1 MRTMK
6 KMALVVIVLSAI
18 AAFGQGGT
26 LTQYSMQ
33 WGTLTRYY
41 DVYDPCPPTVMC
53 SRAAIVLYMHPTST
67 EHQAY
72 PPIPTITGP
81 SPESTAWESLAD
93 SNNFIMV
100 WPGSTHNT
108 RAGKWYWDA
117 EGLDFSFPTPP
128 DDFGFL
134 KQLVMNLQV
143 QYHLGR
149 NQTYVSGFSSGCFM
163 AQGLAIS
170 ASGYVSAV
178 ACVAGRQEASE
189 VDPPFTMPMPVMPVR
204 VLIIQGDADNV
215 VPYCGLTP
223 TSRWGVAVSLPSIDS
238 DAMYWKNANRCTDSV
253 QALCG
258 SNGMPNA
265 ALGLDYVS
273 CTSGGEVKVKREC
286 GRTHMWVPR
295 TDDLAAWN
303 FFNSSADEIPGCT
316 VE

>member
-6 KMALVVIVLSAI
+6 KMALVMIVLSAI

-26 LTQYSMQ
+26 FTSPPLQML
-33 WGTLTRYY
+33 WNGNTRSY
-41 DVYDPCPPTVMC
+41 DVYVPVGGNPTKM
-53 SRAAIVLYMHPTST
+53 VLYLHPTTTNSGS
-67 EHQAY
+67 
-72 PPIPTITGP
+72 PLPIPGP
-81 SPESTAWESLAD
+81 SDEVAAWELLAD
-93 SNNFIMV
+93 SKNFLVV
-100 WPGSTHNT
+100 WPASTYNSAHT
-108 RAGKWYWDA
+108 RPGKWYWDA

-134 KQLVMNLQV
+134 KQLVMNLQI
-143 QYHLGR
+143 QYHMGR

-223 TSRWGVAVSLPSIDS
+223 ASRWGVAVSLPSIDS

-316 VE
+316 LE